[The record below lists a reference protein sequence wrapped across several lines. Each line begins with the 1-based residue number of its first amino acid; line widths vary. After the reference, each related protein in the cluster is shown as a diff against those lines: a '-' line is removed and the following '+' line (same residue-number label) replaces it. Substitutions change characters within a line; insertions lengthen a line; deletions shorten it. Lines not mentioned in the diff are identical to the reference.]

1 MADLHEQIADL
12 EVEIEEMRAAADR
25 CRKTI
30 HLAQILA
37 GAGILGFL
45 LIVTGIL
52 RGSPESF
59 VLAIAAALGGLAL
72 FGSSHGTLEGLTTG
86 IRTLEARRAA
96 LIDGIGLHVIE
107 GGRGARESGVR

>member
-12 EVEIEEMRAAADR
+12 EVEIEEMQAAADR

-30 HLAQILA
+30 RLAQILA
-37 GAGILGFL
+37 GAGGVGFL

-52 RGSPESF
+52 RGSSEAF

-72 FGSSHGTLEGLTTG
+72 FGSTHGTLEGLTAG

-107 GGRGARESGVR
+107 GGRRTREPNIR